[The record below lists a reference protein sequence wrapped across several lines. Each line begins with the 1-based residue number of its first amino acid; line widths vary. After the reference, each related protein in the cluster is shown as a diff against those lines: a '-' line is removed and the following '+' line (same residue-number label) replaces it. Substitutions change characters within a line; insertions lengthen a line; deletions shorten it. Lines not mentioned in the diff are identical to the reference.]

1 MILSTNIPL
10 NAQTFLNNVRRD
22 FHAGLH
28 ASDYRSLLIRE
39 TRVRYPGLIEGLA
52 HLGHARTQRG
62 EVRILADAD
71 HIIPRSLWQILIPL
85 VWNLP
90 GDPPPTPDILSN
102 LFWRTVKCNRG
113 APTRGEALDHA
124 WIYYIQREARKC
136 APTPLLARTYI
147 EMFLRSKYDEG
158 LNIDVPHDPG
168 KLDEMDGGC
177 DVSSVIAFIQRS
189 RVAQPRITERDLADL
204 VESRFPHIR
213 IEMDG
218 SIPRI
223 EIG

>member
-1 MILSTNIPL
+1 
-10 NAQTFLNNVRRD
+10 
-22 FHAGLH
+22 
-28 ASDYRSLLIRE
+28 
-39 TRVRYPGLIEGLA
+39 
-52 HLGHARTQRG
+52 
-62 EVRILADAD
+62 
-71 HIIPRSLWQILIPL
+71 
-85 VWNLP
+85 
-90 GDPPPTPDILSN
+90 
-102 LFWRTVKCNRG
+102 
-113 APTRGEALDHA
+113 
-124 WIYYIQREARKC
+124 
-136 APTPLLARTYI
+136 
-147 EMFLRSKYDEG
+147 MFLRSKYDEG